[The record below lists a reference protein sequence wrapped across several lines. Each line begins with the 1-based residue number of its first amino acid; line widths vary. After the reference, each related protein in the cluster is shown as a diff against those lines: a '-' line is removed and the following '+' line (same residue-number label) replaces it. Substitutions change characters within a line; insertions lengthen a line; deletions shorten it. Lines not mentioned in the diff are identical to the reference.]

1 MPIDLTITRKAMT
14 AARKAYKASAG
25 TKDWEKR
32 DALRAA
38 MYKADDA
45 HEHAKYLKSCED

>member
-1 MPIDLTITRKAMT
+1 MTIDLTITRKAMT
-14 AARKAYKASAG
+14 AARKAYKQSDSR
-25 TKDWEKR
+25 DWEQQ

-45 HEHAKYLKSCED
+45 HEHAKYLKSRES